1 MPQSLSKAS
10 LRANVLP
17 FLALDVLT
25 AATHRES
32 LGESIIH
39 LEIGEPC
46 APPPRLVREAAIA
59 ALSGGPIGYT
69 QALGRPSLRA
79 KIAGHYQKTYGVTVA
94 PERIVV
100 TTGSSGG
107 FMLAL
112 LASFDHG
119 GRVAVS
125 SPGYPAYRTL
135 LDALGLKT
143 VTLETGV
150 ETGYIVTP
158 EMIEAAHAVEPLD
171 GLLLMSPSNP
181 TGVMMTSAQ
190 ISAICAV
197 CDKLGITFLSDEV
210 YHGLTY
216 GAAAETAVKFS
227 ARVIAVNSFS
237 KFFCMTGWR
246 IGWLVLPE
254 TLVRPVELLQQ
265 SFSISVPT
273 LSQIGAEAAFDCEE
287 ELAAALA
294 GYARNRAMLLE
305 ELPHLGL
312 PDFQPL
318 DGAFYAYV
326 NIGHKTEDAFEFCKQ
341 MLDQTGV
348 AATPGLDFDRRRGHT
363 AMRLSYAGKEANL
376 REALKRMRA
385 WLA

>member
-1 MPQSLSKAS
+1 MPHSLSKAS
-10 LRANVLP
+10 FRANVSP

-25 AATHRES
+25 AATHRET

-39 LEIGEPC
+39 LEIGEPG
-46 APPPRLVREAAIA
+46 AAPPRLVREAAIA

-79 KIAGHYQKTYGVTVA
+79 KIARHYQKTYGLTVA

-112 LASFDHG
+112 LARFDHG

-135 LDALGLKT
+135 FDALGIEA
-143 VTLETGV
+143 VPLETGP
-150 ETGYIVTP
+150 ETGYVVTA
-158 EMIEAAHAVEPLD
+158 EMIEAAHAVAKLD
-171 GLLLMSPSNP
+171 GILLMSPANP
-181 TGVMMTSAQ
+181 TGVMMTSEQLA
-190 ISAICAV
+190 SICAV
-197 CDKLGITFLSDEV
+197 CDRLGITFISDEV

-216 GAAAETAVKFS
+216 VAAAETALKFS
-227 ARVIAVNSFS
+227 PHVIAVNSFS

-273 LSQIGAEAAFDCEE
+273 LSQIGAEAVFDCEE
-287 ELAAALA
+287 ELAATLA
-294 GYARNRAMLLE
+294 GYARNRAILLE
-305 ELPHLGL
+305 ELPDLGL

-318 DGAFYAYV
+318 DGAFYVYV
-326 NIGHKTEDAFEFCKQ
+326 DLAHKTADSLEFCKH
-341 MLDQTGV
+341 MLDRIGV
-348 AATPGLDFDRRRGHT
+348 AATPGLDFDRRRGNT
-363 AMRLSYAGKEANL
+363 AMRLSYAGKEAQL
-376 REALKRMRA
+376 IEALKRMRA